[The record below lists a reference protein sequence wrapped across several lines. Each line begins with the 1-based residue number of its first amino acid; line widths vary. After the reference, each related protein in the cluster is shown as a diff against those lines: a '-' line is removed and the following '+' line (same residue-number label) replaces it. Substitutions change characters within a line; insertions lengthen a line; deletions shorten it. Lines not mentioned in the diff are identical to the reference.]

1 MPDESIFYYGL
12 LRIQKEEKKNFIWA
26 GSFVPAI
33 SSHEGPHGLVNAL
46 TGSRKV
52 FGDFFFPFFISRGNM
67 SFSLRGHFEISEPQ
81 TRHRGRAASSSS
93 SSRLP
98 PSGLGRRHGRDP
110 RRIRGRNRGT
120 PPQGIPLRSPPILPI
135 LASSM
140 LSRRPPLA
148 GSTDWPFGMLLPSRW
163 RFFFWSCRREDGAR
177 TRSRSLPVGSLVF
190 PDRL

>member
-1 MPDESIFYYGL
+1 M

-67 SFSLRGHFEISEPQ
+67 SFSLRGHFEFSEPQ

-110 RRIRGRNRGT
+110 DESAAAIEVRRLKAFPFDLLLSSQSLLLQCYPVDR
-120 PPQGIPLRSPPILPI
+120 RSPAQPIGLSGCSYPHDGDFF
-135 LASSM
+135 LVLQAQGWSSHPFSFP
-140 LSRRPPLA
+140 SRR
-148 GSTDWPFGMLLPSRW
+148 
-163 RFFFWSCRREDGAR
+163 
-177 TRSRSLPVGSLVF
+177 F
-190 PDRL
+190 PCVP